1 MRGLSDPES
10 PRMKSRKL
18 KNQDSWASRNYTG
31 GATHVRSNWCRSLG
45 LPCASLAPIC
55 SLQEMI
61 SLSVTPHQDTSGLT
75 SQMVRFLASSSFIKC
90 NLPFP
95 RSSLT
100 QAKNMKSSSVLPP
113 LQLMDCPASISHN
126 LAFLFPTLP
135 PFKTHPGV
143 PGTPHCP
150 DGRWYTQASVLALL
164 SALQCPGLA
173 SGPRAEDCSFLCW
186 ASPPPQRS
194 HHRFAVICA

>member
-1 MRGLSDPES
+1 
-10 PRMKSRKL
+10 MKSRKL

-113 LQLMDCPASISHN
+113 LQLMATVQ
-126 LAFLFPTLP
+126 LQFLIIWHSCSP
-135 PFKTHPGV
+135 PF
-143 PGTPHCP
+143 
-150 DGRWYTQASVLALL
+150 LL
-164 SALQCPGLA
+164 SRPIQVFLGLLTAQMGGGTHRLQFWPCCQLCNALDLPQDPGQKTAA
-173 SGPRAEDCSFLCW
+173 SSAGPPHLLRGAIIDL
-186 ASPPPQRS
+186 R
-194 HHRFAVICA
+194 